1 MEGEQSMT
9 DEPVLT
15 DEEKGA
21 LLEGMST
28 GEVEVHSSNGPQYAE
43 VRAFEIGPRSRIV
56 SNSYPRLIGLNGQ
69 LASRLGK
76 QVEQMLNAPTDISSK
91 GVTNCT
97 CNEFLEAQSGLSLVV
112 EFTAEPLHGTALIHA
127 GAPMIG
133 HLVETF
139 FGGDGNDSSHQADT
153 FFTSGEINVARLFAN
168 ALLSAMQDIW
178 EPITRIEPQLKG
190 AHQATD
196 VIEGIDSGDSVI
208 VCDFEITIAER
219 REDFR
224 IVWPLAT
231 LAPLVPVFEGQKR
244 ERDAA
249 EDARWEKTLR
259 AGVVD
264 SVIDVSTTVG
274 HTGMTLGEVAE
285 LSPGDVITIGNPQ
298 RGMLLASKVAV
309 IEGRFGVHDGR
320 YAIEA
325 SKWLGHAASA
335 AAASR

>member
-1 MEGEQSMT
+1 MT

-21 LLEGMST
+21 LLEGMSS

-43 VRAFEIGPRSRIV
+43 VRKFEIGPRSRIV
-56 SNSYPRLIGLNGQ
+56 SNSYPRLIAVNGQ

-76 QVEQMLNAPTDISSK
+76 QLEQMLNAPTTISSN
-91 GVTNCT
+91 GVKTCT
-97 CNEFLEAQSGLSLVV
+97 CNEFLEAYSGLSLVID
-112 EFTAEPLHGTALIHA
+112 FTAEPLHGIALIHA
-127 GAPMIG
+127 EAPMIG

-139 FGGDGNDSSHQADT
+139 FGGDGNDSSHQANS
-153 FFTSGEINVARLFAN
+153 FFTAGETNVARLFAN
-168 ALLSAMQDIW
+168 ALLSAMQDVW
-178 EPITRIEPQLKG
+178 APIARIEPEIKG

-196 VIEGIDSGDSVI
+196 VIEGVDSGDSVV
-208 VCDFEITIAER
+208 VCEFDITIADR
-219 REDFR
+219 QEDFR

-249 EDARWEKTLR
+249 EDARWEKNLR

-264 SVIDVSTTVG
+264 SVIRVSTTVG

-298 RGMLLASKVAV
+298 RGMLLARKVAV

-325 SKWLGHAASA
+325 NKWLGHEASA
-335 AAASR
+335 DAASR